1 MLNSPIRA
9 KTLLCLALA
18 GSEFYYDL
26 LMKHLLPFYWQ
37 VFVLSPFSLGWE
49 NDSLLYLESHF
60 HFAAKVF
67 VGGAAW

>member
-1 MLNSPIRA
+1 
-9 KTLLCLALA
+9 
-18 GSEFYYDL
+18 
-26 LMKHLLPFYWQ
+26 MKHLLPFYWQ

-67 VGGAAW
+67 VGGPAW